1 MKLLKNGFEVLGLVF
16 MNNDFFKSFTEK
28 INQKKRLCQRDCRK
42 YKKNF
47 GRVGKMKNMLGK
59 T

>member
-28 INQKKRLCQRDCRK
+28 INQKKDYAKEIAENTRK
-42 YKKNF
+42 TLEELE
-47 GRVGKMKNMLGK
+47 R
-59 T
+59 